1 MDEKL
6 LYSQGKTIYEIAEII
21 GISPTGVWKRLKKQ
35 GVEMRGGTRKGD
47 HWSVDKRGVEY
58 LGADGR
64 YWVRG
69 TGENGHK
76 CKRREVIVM
85 EQVLGHPIPEGYIVH
100 HKDEDPTNDS
110 PDNLELMTRSQ
121 HNKYHHFGKKN
132 PKKNIW
138 K

>member
-35 GVEMRGGTRKGD
+35 GVETRGGTRKGD

-85 EQVLGHPIPEGYIVH
+85 E
-100 HKDEDPTNDS
+100 
-110 PDNLELMTRSQ
+110 
-121 HNKYHHFGKKN
+121 
-132 PKKNIW
+132 
-138 K
+138 